1 MKPFS
6 FWDQGPPNTQSLKLK
21 EKKGKISLKWVVG
34 VVASWATPFLFLDP
48 LIPPAGKTTP
58 SYDHW
63 FKLFNTPWRM
73 APHPS
78 RCQHKVDIVV
88 PKKVPHSTFRL
99 RASGWYSITN
109 PIIHLGNQGYDCHMD
124 MRNEPTHNEPDPSSS
139 FIRPLQQWNTTVLG
153 YN

>member
-34 VVASWATPFLFLDP
+34 VVESWATLFPFLDP

-63 FKLFNTPWRM
+63 FRLFNTPWRM

-88 PKKVPHSTFRL
+88 PKKRILFHFQAESFWLVQYNKSNYTFGEPGIWL
-99 RASGWYSITN
+99 PY
-109 PIIHLGNQGYDCHMD
+109 GY
-124 MRNEPTHNEPDPSSS
+124 EEWATHNEPDPSSS
-139 FIRPLQQWNTTVLG
+139 FICPLQQWNTIVPG